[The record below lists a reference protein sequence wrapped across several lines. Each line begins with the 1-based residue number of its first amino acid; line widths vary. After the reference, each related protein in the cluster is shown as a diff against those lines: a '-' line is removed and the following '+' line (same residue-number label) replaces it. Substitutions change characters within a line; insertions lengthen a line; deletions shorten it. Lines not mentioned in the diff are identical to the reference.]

1 MNIKDYKELY
11 LSGEKRPIEV
21 IDEIFK
27 NIESDNKSE
36 KPLNAFISLRKEKAL
51 EEASVINDF
60 SKPLAGIP
68 IAVKD
73 NINVE
78 GELTTCGSR
87 ILSNYRAIFDAFV
100 IKKLKDAGAIIIGKT
115 NMDEFAMGSSNET
128 SYFGPVRNPHDR
140 DRVPGGS
147 SGGSAASVISFVPI
161 SLGSDT
167 GGSIRQPA
175 SFCGVVGV
183 KPTYGRVSRFGLV
196 AFASSLDQIGPFARS
211 VEDAAIVYNVIGGHD
226 PMDSTS
232 LNKDHEVNIDNIK
245 KDIKGLRVGIP
256 KEYFTGGINEEVEK
270 GIKKSIEVLKE
281 LEAKIVD
288 ISLPH
293 TEYAVAT
300 YYIIAPAEAS
310 SNLARF
316 DGIRYGVREKAD
328 TLIETYKKTRGNG
341 FGKEVKRRI
350 MIGTYVLSSGYYD
363 AYYLSAQKVRT
374 LIRDDFKKAFDNV
387 DVIISPTSPTTAFKI
402 GEKIDDP
409 ISMYLSDIFTISANI
424 AGIPAMSIPIGRDSK
439 KLPIGIQ
446 IMSKWLDEET
456 MFRVAYNLEKNFDYK

>member
-1 MNIKDYKELY
+1 MRIKDYKELL
-11 LSGEKRPIEV
+11 LSKKPLDVIEDV
-21 IDEIFK
+21 FK
-27 NIESDNKSE
+27 KIEEDNKKD
-36 KPLNAFISLRKEKAL
+36 KPLNAFISLRKDAAL
-51 EEASVINDF
+51 KEASSVDF

-68 IAVKD
+68 IAIKD
-73 NINVE
+73 NINVK

-147 SGGSAASVISFVPI
+147 SGGSAASVLSFVPL

-196 AFASSLDQIGPFARS
+196 AYASSLDQIGPFANC
-211 VEDAAIVYNVIGGHD
+211 VEDALLLYNIIGGYD

-232 LNKDHEVNIDNIK
+232 LNKDHTVSIDAIK
-245 KDIKGLRVGIP
+245 KDIKGLKVGIP
-256 KEYFTGGINEEVEK
+256 VEYFTAGIDKEVEK
-270 GIKKSIEVLKE
+270 SIRDAIDVLKD
-281 LEAKIVD
+281 LGASIVE

-293 TEYAVAT
+293 TDYAVAT

-316 DGIRYGVREKAD
+316 DGIRYGVREEGED
-328 TLIETYKKTRGNG
+328 LVSTYKKTRGKG

-374 LIRDDFKKAFDNV
+374 LIRQDFKNAFSNV

-402 GEKIDDP
+402 GEKLNDP

-424 AGIPAMSIPIGRDSK
+424 AGIPAMSLPIGRDSK
-439 KLPIGIQ
+439 GLPIGIQ
-446 IMSKWLDEET
+446 IMTNVLDEET
-456 MFRVAYNLEKNFDYK
+456 MFKVAFNIEKAVNYK